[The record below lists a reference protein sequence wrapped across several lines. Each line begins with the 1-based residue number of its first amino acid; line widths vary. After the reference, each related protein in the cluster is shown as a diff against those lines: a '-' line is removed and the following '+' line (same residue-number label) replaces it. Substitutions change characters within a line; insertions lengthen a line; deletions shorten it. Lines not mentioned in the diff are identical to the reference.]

1 MSSATLVVKVRR
13 LRCRRVANATLFCYF
28 DLHHGRVCTTAGQV
42 NLTHAPSRPT
52 TQSALLSL
60 SLSLSLSLCLSP
72 FSLSVPLSL
81 PLFIYPLTVCPL
93 YCRFFPPASQCH

>member
-52 TQSALLSL
+52 TQSVLLSL
-60 SLSLSLSLCLSP
+60 SLSLSLRLSP
-72 FSLSVPLSL
+72 PSL
-81 PLFIYPLTVCPL
+81 PLSHTPRSSPPPSFHSIFHPLSHL
-93 YCRFFPPASQCH
+93 SLFFP